1 MAGLIADEEESGG
14 DEDESED
21 SDEQE
26 DEEDNEPEMVS
37 FENRNSLP
45 IKDIPKLMSGQCS
58 KKGI

>member
-1 MAGLIADEEESGG
+1 MIGLIAGEEESEG

-37 FENRNSLP
+37 FENRFPSFERY
-45 IKDIPKLMSGQCS
+45 S
-58 KKGI
+58 KIGEWTRFRKG